1 MLRCSF
7 CDRTEDQ
14 VERII
19 YGASGCI
26 CNDCIMASY
35 QMLMEQQDV
44 EKSKK
49 SSKKKAEVELV
60 KPVDLKRQ
68 FPAVISIATAS
79 SKAFSIWL
87 AINRSHI
94 SL

>member
-7 CDRTEDQ
+7 CERTEDQ

-26 CNDCIMASY
+26 CNDCIVASY
-35 QMLMEQQDV
+35 QMLMEQEDKTSA
-44 EKSKK
+44 ENPKASKRK
-49 SSKKKAEVELV
+49 
-60 KPVDLKRQ
+60 
-68 FPAVISIATAS
+68 IST
-79 SKAFSIWL
+79 
-87 AINRSHI
+87 

>member
-7 CDRTEDQ
+7 CERTEDQ

-26 CNDCIMASY
+26 CNDCIVACIPDADGAGRQQPPAKNPKAS
-35 QMLMEQQDV
+35 
-44 EKSKK
+44 
-49 SSKKKAEVELV
+49 
-60 KPVDLKRQ
+60 KRK
-68 FPAVISIATAS
+68 ISM
-79 SKAFSIWL
+79 
-87 AINRSHI
+87 